1 MNPAENFIAL
11 CLSMKTTIWQHG
23 PVFVGAECII
33 NLAGSYVAV
42 LYYSTDV

>member
-11 CLSMKTTIWQHG
+11 CLSMKTTIWQHR

-33 NLAGSYVAV
+33 NLAVSSVAV
-42 LYYSTDV
+42 LYYSTEF